1 MRNGR
6 RSDRSHGGQTG
17 YSFPE
22 LLIVVAIIG
31 LFVLFGGP
39 ALNSAVK
46 SYRVR
51 SAANGLAT
59 DLRAQ
64 RYLAVAN
71 RGTRTVT
78 VNRRDHS
85 TAPNQYTFVNPQGR
99 TVTVRLEF
107 VNVDTTSATSVPFN
121 MNGST
126 GTSGN
131 ISVVLSNDINTT
143 RGERYTVTVTPTGTV
158 QTAFATYVP

>member
-6 RSDRSHGGQTG
+6 EIRKHGTQSG

-31 LFVLFGGP
+31 MFVLFGGP

-51 SAANGLAT
+51 SAANGLAN

-64 RYLAVAN
+64 RYLAVSN
-71 RGTRTVT
+71 RGSRSVT
-78 VNRRDHS
+78 INRQDHS

-99 TVTVRLEF
+99 SVTVRLDL
-107 VNVDTTSATSVPFN
+107 VTVDTASATSVPFN

-126 GTSGN
+126 GTAGN
-131 ISVVLSNDINTT
+131 INVVLSNDITAT